1 MACRA
6 ELARPGA
13 GARLA
18 RARCPLRR
26 AWAGLCLACA
36 CAGGAAQAQAQ
47 GAPPPNLVPINE
59 RLITSGQ
66 PSAEW
71 LGQLKAQGYG
81 AVIYLAPATVS
92 DALKDEG
99 LIVSRQGLVFVNL
112 PIAFDNPTA
121 QDVQSFFALLQALS
135 GAKVLVHCQVN
146 LRASSLV
153 FLYRV
158 IVGRED
164 PQPAFDA
171 VSQVWQPEGAWKRLI
186 QAQLRQHGIKFELL

>member
-6 ELARPGA
+6 EPPRPG
-13 GARLA
+13 GGVRLA
-18 RARCPLRR
+18 RARRPLRR

-36 CAGGAAQAQAQ
+36 CAGGAAQAQ
-47 GAPPPNLVPINE
+47 GAPPPNLVPINQ
-59 RLITSGQ
+59 RLTTSGQ

-71 LGQLKAQGYG
+71 LGRLKAQGYG
-81 AVIYLAPATVS
+81 AVVYLAPATVS

-112 PIAFDNPTA
+112 PIAFDNPTT

-135 GAKVLVHCQVN
+135 DRKVLVHCQVN

-186 QAQLRQHGIKFELL
+186 QAQLRQHAVAFDPF